1 MQCNINTFFCS
12 ALMRSGTPDASRQI
26 RHAMS
31 TRGTMFAHLRY
42 KVQCTN
48 AVRFAHDVIRLRYP
62 DDCHLIRK
70 ALCTQARMVSFLFA
84 KMRRKHLL
92 RFACVARRPT
102 YNKIIADHKHY
113 YLNLYKTQSLW
124 FAYACP
130 SICINCVATRV
141 AFSTPQWEHMLFIFI
156 GNLCNMKELWTL
168 AVYTYVCV
176 LFTFVGTTH
185 ESNIRM
191 FVCTYQPQ

>member
-1 MQCNINTFFCS
+1 
-12 ALMRSGTPDASRQI
+12 MRSGTPDASRQI

-113 YLNLYKTQSLW
+113 YLNLYNTQSLW

-156 GNLCNMKELWTL
+156 GDLCNMKELWTL